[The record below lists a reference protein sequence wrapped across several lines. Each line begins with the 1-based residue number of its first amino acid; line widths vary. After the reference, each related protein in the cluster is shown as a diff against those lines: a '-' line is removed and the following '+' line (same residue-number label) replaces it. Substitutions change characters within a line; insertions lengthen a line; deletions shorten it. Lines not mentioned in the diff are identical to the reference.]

1 MTQLM
6 QKYVPF
12 VSGVHYMAHCTNL
25 VVQTFNSLSLV
36 SRIEFLLVSMYNYFH
51 HNPKCHLE
59 TTKLAKFLQSKGN
72 KILKNIKMHWISML
86 LPSKRVLS
94 EYKLLI
100 VKMAEN
106 SSTID
111 NTRTNYKLLCNVE
124 IFLGIPSVLPLLEVV
139 QCLNKVCLGP
149 PYV

>member
-1 MTQLM
+1 
-6 QKYVPF
+6 
-12 VSGVHYMAHCTNL
+12 
-25 VVQTFNSLSLV
+25 
-36 SRIEFLLVSMYNYFH
+36 
-51 HNPKCHLE
+51 
-59 TTKLAKFLQSKGN
+59 
-72 KILKNIKMHWISML
+72 ML

-139 QCLNKVCLGP
+139 
-149 PYV
+149 

>member
-1 MTQLM
+1 
-6 QKYVPF
+6 
-12 VSGVHYMAHCTNL
+12 
-25 VVQTFNSLSLV
+25 
-36 SRIEFLLVSMYNYFH
+36 
-51 HNPKCHLE
+51 
-59 TTKLAKFLQSKGN
+59 
-72 KILKNIKMHWISML
+72 MHWISML

-139 QCLNKVCLGP
+139 
-149 PYV
+149 